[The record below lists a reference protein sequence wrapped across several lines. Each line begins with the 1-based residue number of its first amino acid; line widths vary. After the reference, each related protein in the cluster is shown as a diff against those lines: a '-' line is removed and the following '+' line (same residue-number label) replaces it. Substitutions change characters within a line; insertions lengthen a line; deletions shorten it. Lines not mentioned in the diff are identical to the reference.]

1 MKLYPD
7 ILDAEFW
14 KGVRNH
20 PAYAE
25 TIGRI
30 KSVYDKLAAA
40 PFPSLPFSARNRFYE
55 DGDRKEFE
63 DLYFA
68 RRTFLSAATI
78 MALIYP
84 EQDEYLRAA
93 EDAIW
98 MICDEYSWSLPAHCG
113 GSYEDDTT
121 SVDLFSTETGLTLA
135 ETAEFLKGRI
145 NEKVYR
151 RARIEV
157 KKRVLENYKNRRFWW
172 EDKDNNWSAVCGGSI
187 AMTMMYVDP
196 DMLHKYLPMLM
207 ATVNCCLDSYTSDG
221 VCLEGFDYWSYGFG
235 YFCYFADLL
244 YHFTDGKT
252 DLFADER
259 VRRMATFPEKNFMLG
274 GTTTSFADCDMRARA
289 PIQLMSLLATRY
301 PDEVSLPTYDR
312 LKILSGRWVE
322 FSRYFVFLRPELE
335 PTPVRPMTAYLPDAG
350 QYITTRGG
358 YSFAVKAGHN
368 DEPHNHN
375 DIGGFIIATESGQEI
390 CDIGAGR
397 YTRQYF
403 RAETRYTIF
412 CNSSES
418 HSVPII
424 NGKLQREGKSYRGT
438 LSLDGDVVTAHI
450 GGAYEGDV
458 GDFVR
463 TFELSD
469 DGVTLTDRSD
479 DKVTSLTERFVSM
492 IEPTLLDG
500 RIVFDK
506 VALVYDKESYAPRI
520 STRVDPGHGATV
532 RTVYCIDFDVDPK
545 GGEFSVRFE
554 VGD

>member
-7 ILDAEFW
+7 ILDAAFW
-14 KGVRNH
+14 QSVRVH

-30 KSVYDKLAAA
+30 KEVYDRLSAS

-63 DLYFA
+63 DPYFA
-68 RRTFLSAATI
+68 RRTYLSAATI

-84 EQDEYLRAA
+84 ENDEYLRAA
-93 EDAIW
+93 EDAVW

-135 ETAEFLKGRI
+135 ETTEFLKGRI
-145 NEKVYR
+145 HEKVYR
-151 RARIEV
+151 RARIEI
-157 KKRVLENYKNRRFWW
+157 KKRVFENYKNRRFWW
-172 EDKDNNWSAVCGGSI
+172 EDKDNNWSAVCGGTI

-196 DMLHKYLPMLM
+196 DLLKKYLPMLM

-259 VRRMATFPEKNFMLG
+259 VRRMATFPEKNFLLG
-274 GTTTSFADCDMRARA
+274 GTSVSFADCDMRARA

-301 PDEVSLPTYDR
+301 PDDVSLPTADR
-312 LKILSGRWVE
+312 LKVLAGRWVE
-322 FSRYFVFLRPELE
+322 FSRYFVFMRPELK
-335 PTPVRPMTAYLPDAG
+335 PTRVRPSTAYLPEAG
-350 QYITTRGG
+350 QYITTREK

-375 DIGGFIIATESGQEI
+375 DIGGFIIATDCGQEI

-418 HSVPII
+418 HSVPIV
-424 NGKLQREGKSYRGT
+424 NGKLQHEGKQFCGS
-438 LSLDGDVVTAHI
+438 LSLDGDIVTANI
-450 GGAYEGDV
+450 GGAYEGNV
-458 GDFVR
+458 GDILR
-463 TFELSD
+463 SFELSD
-469 DGVTLTDRSD
+469 DAVRLTDRWDSS
-479 DKVTSLTERFVSM
+479 VTSMTERFVSM
-492 IEPTLLDG
+492 IEPTVIDGMITLD
-500 RIVFDK
+500 RVTIVFDK
-506 VALVYDKESYAPRI
+506 EKYSPRV
-520 STRVDPGHGATV
+520 STHIDPGHGSTV
-532 RTVYCIDFDVDPK
+532 RTIYCIDFDANADDR
-545 GGEFSVRFE
+545 EFTVRFE
-554 VGD
+554 IR